1 MAIADRV
8 ASLLSGP
15 ASKVLDAPIRDA
27 LDAVGGDLPRAMQHA
42 VLRERRYAG
51 PAEVDALRNGARELQ
66 ARLTALEGRVDT
78 LATQLDAANAALR
91 EARASELARVTAL
104 SEELANL
111 RAAMASRATPA
122 TASPAEA
129 APASVPPRALAPCNV
144 EGCGQPV
151 RSKGLCSAHYQ
162 QWRRGSLTL

>member
-1 MAIADRV
+1 MAITDRV

-27 LDAVGGDLPRAMQHA
+27 LDAV
-42 VLRERRYAG
+42 LRERRYAG
-51 PAEVDALRNGARELQ
+51 PAEVDALRNGTRELQ
-66 ARLTALEGRVDT
+66 ARLTAIEGRVDT